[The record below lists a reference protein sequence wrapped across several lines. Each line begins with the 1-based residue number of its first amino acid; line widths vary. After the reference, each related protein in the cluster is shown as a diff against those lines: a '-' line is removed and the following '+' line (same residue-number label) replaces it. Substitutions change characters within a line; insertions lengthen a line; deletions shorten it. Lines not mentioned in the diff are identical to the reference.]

1 MEKYTITQIAEHLS
15 LKVHTI
21 RYWEKN
27 VSLLSS
33 VERDEY
39 GKRLYNRNDL
49 YMLIRLKYYIEE
61 KQYTLKGAAEA
72 LLHELSYNT
81 DNSNAKRK
89 KDILDIMKKLQIQR
103 NKLQEAQD
111 VLKKNVQTENNSG
124 YDGGYDGGCDGV

>member
-1 MEKYTITQIAEHLS
+1 MEKYTITQIAELLS

-49 YMLIRLKYYIEE
+49 YMLTRLKYYIEE
-61 KQYTLKGAAEA
+61 NQYTLKGATEA

-89 KDILDIMKKLQIQR
+89 KDILDIMNRLQIQR

-111 VLKKNVQTENNSG
+111 VLKKNVPIENSSS
-124 YDGGYDGGCDGV
+124 YDGENV